1 MASDPASIL
10 QVPKPSWAGEDV
22 AMLYDMAAKFLETE
36 IAPKY
41 DEYEKAEIV
50 ERAAW
55 EKAGAAGLLCAS
67 MPEEYGGSGGTYAHE
82 SAIAE
87 ALGHVGTD
95 GFGIALHNAIV
106 APYILHYGSEE
117 QKKRWLPRM
126 ATGELIGAIAMTEPG
141 AGSDLQGVKTRAE
154 KHGNQYSISGSKTFI
169 TNGQNANL
177 IIVVAKTDP
186 SQGAK
191 GTSLIVVETDEVEG
205 FERGRNLDKIGL
217 KANDTSELFF
227 NDVRVP
233 TANLLGR
240 EEGQG
245 FVQLMQQLPQ
255 ERLLVGAQAISMA
268 ERALAVTVDYVK
280 ERKAFGK
287 AVIDFQNT
295 QFKLA
300 ELKTEVTIG
309 RVFYNDCVARHIDG
323 GLDPVTASMAKY
335 WLSDLQCRVADEC
348 LQLFGGYGYMN
359 EYPIARMWRDARV
372 QRIYGGTN
380 EIMKLLISR
389 SL

>member
-1 MASDPASIL
+1 VASDPASIL
-10 QVPKPSWAGEDV
+10 QLPRPAWAGEDV
-22 AMLYDMAAKFLETE
+22 AMLYEMAAKFLEAE

-41 DEYEKAEIV
+41 EQYEKAEIV

-55 EKAGAAGLLCAS
+55 EKAGANGLLCAS

-87 ALGHVGTD
+87 AIGHVGTD

-117 QKKRWLPRM
+117 QKRRWLPRM

-141 AGSDLQGVKTRAE
+141 AGSDLQGVKSRAE

-186 SQGAK
+186 SMGAK
-191 GTSLIVVETDEVEG
+191 GTSLIVIETDEVEG

-233 TANLLGR
+233 TANLLGQ

-255 ERLLVGAQAISMA
+255 ERLLVAAQAISMA
-268 ERALAVTVDYVK
+268 ERALAVTVDYVR

-300 ELKTEVTIG
+300 ELKTEITIG

-335 WLSDLQCRVADEC
+335 WLSDLQCKVADEC